1 MPSSLFNLQ
10 VPINEGTAARCS
22 APLSESATKG
32 FFRLWVIGRIAA
44 REAKHST
51 PLAQA
56 SRVRRSAK
64 NPCPLDRQTKK
75 AGSRDARR
83 SHGVNELLDENEL
96 RAAQLSN
103 IQVKTTKV

>member
-64 NPCPLDRQTKK
+64 NSL
-75 AGSRDARR
+75 R

>member
-32 FFRLWVIGRIAA
+32 FFRLRVIGRIAA

-56 SRVRRSAK
+56 SRVRQSAKKSLPARSA
-64 NPCPLDRQTKK
+64 NQE
-75 AGSRDARR
+75 SRFA
-83 SHGVNELLDENEL
+83 
-96 RAAQLSN
+96 
-103 IQVKTTKV
+103 